1 MNVALTK
8 CYVREEGFMSPGK
21 VGKFGFGGLWSLGRW
36 EQCQKRIL
44 LGREERQR
52 EHTHRYEMSAQ
63 RHISGLT
70 GVLGTWFGWGG
81 EKLRPEEKVGQIIW
95 ALDGTWTILSLILSG
110 NWEPRKAASS
120 RPVLTQLGPPIVFNN
135 WDSDSIVVQR
145 EEGTCGAV

>member
-21 VGKFGFGGLWSLGRW
+21 VGKFGRW

-52 EHTHRYEMSAQ
+52 EHTQRYEMSAQ

-70 GVLGTWFGWGG
+70 GVLGT
-81 EKLRPEEKVGQIIW
+81 
-95 ALDGTWTILSLILSG
+95 
-110 NWEPRKAASS
+110 
-120 RPVLTQLGPPIVFNN
+120 
-135 WDSDSIVVQR
+135 
-145 EEGTCGAV
+145 